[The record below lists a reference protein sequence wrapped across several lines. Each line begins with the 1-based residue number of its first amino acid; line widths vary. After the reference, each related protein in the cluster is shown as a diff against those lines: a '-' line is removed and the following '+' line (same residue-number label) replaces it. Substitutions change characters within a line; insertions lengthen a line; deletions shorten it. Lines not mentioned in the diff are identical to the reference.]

1 MKKLLLASCT
11 VASLG
16 LCAPAAL
23 AADLGLSGPTYDWS
37 GGYVGLNAGAA
48 FNTTKFRQNYTY
60 TGQDVLDQ
68 DTLDLIDGLD
78 NTEDAEDTGFTGGVL
93 AGYNWQYANFVIG
106 AEADFNYLGFNNT
119 VKNNVSDVMSQ
130 VLPPEN
136 TVASDKINYETNGF
150 GTVRARLGYAANNVL
165 LYGTG
170 GLAYGKTKIKQT
182 LEAYDDAGDYA
193 TWNGQD
199 EGWKAGWTL
208 GGGIEYAQG
217 RWVLGAE
224 YLYVDLGTYDWGSKA
239 DVSLGDDTLNADWGS
254 VKEKGKADVTI
265 NVARA
270 TVKYRF

>member
-11 VASLG
+11 VLSLG

-23 AADLGLSGPTYDWS
+23 AGDIGLAGSTYDWS

-60 TGQDVLDQ
+60 AGQDVLDQ

-78 NTEDAEDTGFTGGVL
+78 STADAGDTGFTGGVL

-106 AEADFNYLGFNNT
+106 AEADFNYLGFDNT

-136 TVASDKINYETNGF
+136 TIASDKISYQTNSY
-150 GTVRARLGYAANNVL
+150 GTLRARLGYAANNVL
-165 LYGTG
+165 IYGTG

-193 TWNGQD
+193 TWKGQD

-254 VKEKGKADVTI
+254 VKEKGKADVSI

-270 TVKYRF
+270 TIKYRF